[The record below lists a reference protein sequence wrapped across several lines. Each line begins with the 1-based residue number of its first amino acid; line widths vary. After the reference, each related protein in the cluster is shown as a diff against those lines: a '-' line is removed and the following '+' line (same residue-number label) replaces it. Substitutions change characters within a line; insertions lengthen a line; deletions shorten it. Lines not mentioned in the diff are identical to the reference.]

1 MGMPQATPDELLAA
15 MLKSTLPTVFV
26 EGDDDITILRNLEPH
41 LGFGSIDF
49 VGCGGRNSVLEIFK
63 RREEL
68 DGKNVAFFAD
78 QDLWF
83 FQGVPQEYSEIVF
96 TEGYSIENDLYFD
109 GSTRLNE
116 LLDEAE
122 LNFLMTLKHNVATWF
137 AFEVERSLAGEIRDF
152 AQVSLLSEKTM
163 SPQKSDFHPEF
174 LSSRD
179 YKNPQ
184 SELLHKVLI
193 PNFGGL
199 RGKFL
204 LDCYQKVFVQ
214 LRDPKRIKYSDRHLM
229 DLCYREGIK
238 SSNPTSRINQ
248 IIATLQA
255 KLQ

>member
-1 MGMPQATPDELLAA
+1 MPQATPDELLAA
-15 MLKSTLPTVFV
+15 MLKSYLPTVFV

-68 DGKNVAFFAD
+68 DGKSVAFFAD

-83 FQGVPQEYSEIVF
+83 FQGVPQEYAEIVF
-96 TEGYSIENDLYFD
+96 TDGFSIENDLYFD

-122 LNFLMTLKHNVATWF
+122 LNFLMTLMHNVARWF
-137 AFEVERSLAGEIRDF
+137 AFEVERSLAGEVRDF

-163 SPQKSDFHPEF
+163 PSNGTDFHPEF
-174 LSSRD
+174 LRNRDFSS
-179 YKNPQ
+179 PQ

-204 LDCYQKVFVQ
+204 LDCYRKVFVH
-214 LRDPKRIKYSDRHLM
+214 LRDSKRIQYSDRHLM
-229 DLCYREGIK
+229 DLCYREGVK
-238 SSNPTSRINQ
+238 SYNPNSRIRQ
-248 IIATLQA
+248 IITALQA